1 MDENP
6 HEYQVLQN
14 KDVEHVLDRFE
25 AEYANS
31 LIGRRFVLD
40 TSYVN
45 ISDTLAEFQ
54 EKIEPLLTNQDRL
67 RMLAHSNLWSK

>member
-1 MDENP
+1 M
-6 HEYQVLQN
+6 
-14 KDVEHVLDRFE
+14 LDRFE
-25 AEYANS
+25 AEYTNS

-54 EKIEPLLTNQDRL
+54 EKIEPLLTDQDRL